1 MPPLHLHRFGPTA
14 ADPHVLAVHGLTG
27 HGLRWAPTARAL
39 SPVGVL
45 APDLRGHGRS
55 PWTPPWSIE
64 AHVADLRAV
73 LDLFPDTRP
82 VLVGHSFGGNL
93 VTHLAH
99 ALGDRVRALVLV
111 DPALGLDPEFA
122 LQVATAYADSP
133 HYPDRAEA
141 RADKLHGGWA
151 DVPAA
156 RLDADVDEH
165 LIDLP
170 GGRYGWR
177 VAVPA
182 AVAAWGE
189 MARPAPLPPA
199 GLPTT
204 VLRAGRVRPP
214 FTTDAHLDRMAAL
227 LGPEL
232 TVRTVDAEH
241 MLTQSHPELIAAEI
255 AALLA
260 RSGR

>member
-1 MPPLHLHRFGPTA
+1 MPPLHLHRFGPTDA
-14 ADPHVLAVHGLTG
+14 LPEVLAVHGLTG
-27 HGLRWAPTARAL
+27 HGRRWAPTADAL
-39 SPVGVL
+39 GPVGVL

-64 AHVADLRAV
+64 AHVADLIAV
-73 LDLFPDTRP
+73 LDLFPGARP

-99 ALGDRVRALVLV
+99 GLGDRARALVLV
-111 DPALGLDPEFA
+111 DPALGLDPDFA

-133 HYPDRAEA
+133 HYPDPAEA
-141 RADKLHGGWA
+141 RADKFHGGWA
-151 DVPAA
+151 DVPPA
-156 RLDADVDEH
+156 RLDADIAEH

-177 VAVPA
+177 VSVPA

-189 MARPAPLPPA
+189 MARPAPLPPE

-204 VLRAGRVRPP
+204 VLRAGRVHPP
-214 FTTDAHLDRMAAL
+214 FTADAHLEQMADL
-227 LGPEL
+227 LGAQL
-232 TVRTVDAEH
+232 SVRTIDAEH

-255 AALLA
+255 AARLE
-260 RSGR
+260 RDRR